1 MQRANSAP
9 LLGLTA
15 AGSVG
20 GVDAVRWLLCGS
32 IATPGHWLAHSHFEN
47 QTDATGYAPRF
58 DGTHDGVW
66 SLALG
71 LGLSL
76 GLLYVVLVTRL
87 PSSAAGPDCAAN
99 WPIRISLSVTPTS
112 AAPALKRPVASSQQ
126 QRPAKQAWFCIHVH
140 FPSYFSSGFSSRN
153 TACVADHLRRQ
164 YTDMVLT
171 RARADKTGLIYPA
184 RVAWCF

>member
-1 MQRANSAP
+1 MTYAGFCVGLLQRLAI
-9 LLGLTA
+9 GWLT
-15 AGSVG
+15 VTLKT
-20 GVDAVRWLLCGS
+20 RP
-32 IATPGHWLAHSHFEN
+32 TPPVLP
-47 QTDATGYAPRF
+47 PRF

-71 LGLSL
+71 LGSWAWPWPWPWPTLCRACHAL
-76 GLLYVVLVTRL
+76 AQRGCGARL
-87 PSSAAGPDCAAN
+87 RCKLANSNFTVGHANFGSA
-99 WPIRISLSVTPTS
+99 S
-112 AAPALKRPVASSQQ
+112 AKTASSQQ

-164 YTDMVLT
+164 YTDVVLT